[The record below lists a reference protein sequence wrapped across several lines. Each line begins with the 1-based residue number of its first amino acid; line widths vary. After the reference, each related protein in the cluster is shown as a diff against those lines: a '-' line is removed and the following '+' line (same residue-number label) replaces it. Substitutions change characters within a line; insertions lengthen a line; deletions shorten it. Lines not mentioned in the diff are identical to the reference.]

1 MYLVSLSLS
10 DSLSS
15 LLSLLLL
22 LLLGGG
28 GGCGRRNVMIMPKT
42 CYPVFIQNLF
52 GRGSSMD

>member
-1 MYLVSLSLS
+1 MVSLSLS

-42 CYPVFIQNLF
+42 CYAVFIQNLF